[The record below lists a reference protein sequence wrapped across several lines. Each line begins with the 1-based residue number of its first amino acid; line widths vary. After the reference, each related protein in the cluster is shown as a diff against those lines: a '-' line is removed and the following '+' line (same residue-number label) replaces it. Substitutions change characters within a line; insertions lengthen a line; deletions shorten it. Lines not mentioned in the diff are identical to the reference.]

1 MTVACESEQ
10 ERLTRLEQEL
20 ANFRALMAHVHAVP
34 GELSLKSIDIHG
46 ATFPLDG
53 QLGGDHIIFVDFAR
67 RYDLDHLIEDAERAG
82 ARDRAAQLREGRR
95 RIGVLLADASGHS
108 TTDAVLTAMLHQA
121 FLTGVLYELE
131 MHGHVTAKLF
141 EILNTRFHQSS
152 SVTKFLTM
160 IYGEISEKGIFR
172 FISAGHPPPM
182 IFSAEFDCFVRIDP
196 ARLRTF
202 FPVGMFPNE
211 AGVEERMEP
220 RPRVSKK
227 KYTVNEVNLMA
238 PGDLLFLFTDGLSD
252 HAAAGQSYVPDRFE
266 ATVRAS
272 KHLSARE
279 IVAAVRED
287 MERFAPLTDDT
298 SLVVI
303 KRVR

>member
-1 MTVACESEQ
+1 MTVECESEQ

-20 ANFRALMAHVHAVP
+20 ANFRELMANVHATP
-34 GELSLKSIDIHG
+34 GAFSLKSIDVHG

-53 QLGGDHIIFVDFAR
+53 ELGGDHIVFVDFAR

-82 ARDRAAQLREGRR
+82 DRDRAAQLREGRR
-95 RIGVLLADASGHS
+95 RVGVLLADASGHS

-160 IYGEISEKGIFR
+160 IYGEISDQGTFR

-182 IFSAEFDCFVRIDP
+182 IFSAEFDRFVRIDP

-211 AGVEERMEP
+211 AGVEESMEP

-227 KYTVNEVNLMA
+227 KYTINEVNLMA
-238 PGDLLFLFTDGLSD
+238 PGDLLFLFTDGLGD
-252 HAAAGQSYVPDRFE
+252 HAAEGQSYVPGRFE

-272 KHLSARE
+272 KHLPARE
-279 IVAAVRED
+279 IVAAVYED
-287 MERFAPLTDDT
+287 MKRFAPLTDDT

>member
-1 MTVACESEQ
+1 MTVAGESEQ
-10 ERLTRLEQEL
+10 ERLARLEQEL
-20 ANFRALMAHVHAVP
+20 ANFRALMANVHAVP

-53 QLGGDHIIFVDFAR
+53 ELGGDHIVIVDFAR

-160 IYGEISEKGIFR
+160 IYGEISERGIFR

-211 AGVEERMEP
+211 AGVEERMAP

-238 PGDLLFLFTDGLSD
+238 PGDLLFLFTDGLGD
-252 HAAAGQSYVPDRFE
+252 HAAAGQSYVPGRFE

-279 IVAAVRED
+279 IVASVHAD
-287 MERFAPLTDDT
+287 MVRFAPLTDDT

>member
-252 HAAAGQSYVPDRFE
+252 HAAEGQSYVPGRFE